1 MLSLLSLVNA
11 SAKMATDLFEL
22 LPMLPMLPWLPME
35 IQCEGNERDGGNEG
49 LLLAPPKDKLARVAH
64 KVLGDCLHV
73 APRA

>member
-1 MLSLLSLVNA
+1 MLGQVRYETCA
-11 SAKMATDLFEL
+11 QMATDLFEL